1 MNSLLEESDG
11 NASCSF
17 LMSGGGSPDS
27 LNTGYLFDSSGNSSF
42 DDADYVIPETPSPV
56 FSKISQNSS
65 SQRSKP
71 PLLVI
76 NDEAEILI
84 SDDETGNEA
93 VVRNA
98 QMEEDEAFAR
108 CLQAQFDS
116 EEQQP
121 AVGQGPSMR
130 HRAPTFG
137 ASDSTGFCGIPGC
150 YAFASSHVGY
160 CRRFGCSENS
170 MTGGIPNDLE
180 HCLMVVH
187 QATGYSS
194 TQHTAWLYYIFIM
207 ASFQAI
213 TTPAA
218 AITSHQICGN
228 KSSTNGSGVASFK
241 AAETV
246 IELASMFKEKPD
258 PSNLVFGTAFT
269 DHMLTIEWSAS
280 DGWQKPHIGPFKN
293 LSMHPASS
301 SLQYAVEL
309 FEGLKAYR
317 GVDNNIRLFR
327 PLNNM
332 ERMLRSACRVG
343 LPSFDKEE
351 LLECIKKLVEIEK
364 AWVPDSSSASLYIR
378 PTLIGT
384 EPSLGIK
391 KPSQALLYVI
401 LSPVG
406 SYFST
411 RSFLSLWADPKYT
424 RAWRG
429 GTGDCKMGGN
439 YGASIYAQYEALEMG
454 CQQVLW
460 LYGDNHQIT
469 EVGTMNLF
477 LYWINE
483 NGDDRQR
490 KRSAKI
496 ETLRS
501 RSIPSHLV
509 GVYLARN
516 ISGKGP
522 VLGSARDSRRV
533 QNGPCLIR
541 RLKELNRRVMVD
553 LEVCWGE
560 FKVTERYLTMGDLTA
575 ALKENRVKEMFGA
588 GTACIVC
595 PVGCILYKGDYGR
608 IESDWT
614 YLVQ

>member
-1 MNSLLEESDG
+1 
-11 NASCSF
+11 
-17 LMSGGGSPDS
+17 
-27 LNTGYLFDSSGNSSF
+27 
-42 DDADYVIPETPSPV
+42 
-56 FSKISQNSS
+56 
-65 SQRSKP
+65 
-71 PLLVI
+71 
-76 NDEAEILI
+76 
-84 SDDETGNEA
+84 
-93 VVRNA
+93 
-98 QMEEDEAFAR
+98 
-108 CLQAQFDS
+108 
-116 EEQQP
+116 
-121 AVGQGPSMR
+121 
-130 HRAPTFG
+130 
-137 ASDSTGFCGIPGC
+137 
-150 YAFASSHVGY
+150 
-160 CRRFGCSENS
+160 
-170 MTGGIPNDLE
+170 
-180 HCLMVVH
+180 
-187 QATGYSS
+187 
-194 TQHTAWLYYIFIM
+194 M

-218 AITSHQICGN
+218 AITLHQICGN
-228 KSSTNGSGVASFK
+228 ESSTNGSGVASFK

-301 SLQYAVEL
+301 SLHYAIEL

-327 PLNNM
+327 PLHNM
-332 ERMLRSACRVG
+332 ERMLRSACRAG

-364 AWVPDSSSASLYIR
+364 TWVPDSSSASLYIRPTLIGTESFDKEELLECIKKLVEIEKTWVPDSSSASLYIR

-406 SYFST
+406 PYFST
-411 RSFLSLWADPKYT
+411 GSFVSLWADPKYT

-439 YGASIYAQYEALEMG
+439 YGASIYAQYEAMEMG

-483 NGDDRQR
+483 NG
-490 KRSAKI
+490 
-496 ETLRS
+496 
-501 RSIPSHLV
+501 
-509 GVYLARN
+509 GVYKLA
-516 ISGKGP
+516 K
-522 VLGSARDSRRV
+522 
-533 QNGPCLIR
+533 
-541 RLKELNRRVMVD
+541 LN
-553 LEVCWGE
+553 
-560 FKVTERYLTMGDLTA
+560 FHSK
-575 ALKENRVKEMFGA
+575 
-588 GTACIVC
+588 
-595 PVGCILYKGDYGR
+595 
-608 IESDWT
+608 
-614 YLVQ
+614 